1 MRKALKGKVR
11 TGVLVSGGGTNLQ
24 ALIDAAS
31 APDFPA
37 EIVLVISNRPD
48 AGALD
53 RAARAG
59 IATQV
64 IRHGDFDGR
73 APFDAALDDALRAAD
88 CDIVCTA
95 GFMRILTADF
105 VEGWRGRMINI
116 HPSLLPAFPG
126 LNTHQRALDA
136 SARIAGCTA
145 HLVIPD
151 LDAGPIL
158 VQAAVP
164 ILPDDTAES
173 LAARVLEQEHRIYPL
188 ALKLVAEGRVRVVDG
203 RAIISDQPAPNGG
216 VMINPNPE

>member
-1 MRKALKGKVR
+1 
-11 TGVLVSGGGTNLQ
+11 LVSGGGTNLQ

-31 APDFPA
+31 DPGFPA

-53 RAARAG
+53 RADKAG
-59 IATQV
+59 IATRV
-64 IRHGDFDGR
+64 IRHGDYDGR
-73 APFDAALDDALRAAD
+73 APFDAALDEALRAAN

-95 GFMRILTADF
+95 GFMRILTAGF

-158 VQAAVP
+158 AQAAVP
-164 ILPDDTAES
+164 ILAGDTADS
-173 LAARVLEQEHRIYPL
+173 LAARVLTQEHRIYPL
-188 ALKLVAEGRVRVVDG
+188 ALRMVAEGRVRVEDG
-203 RAIISDQPAPNGG
+203 RAIISEQPTPGG
-216 VMINPNPE
+216 DVLINPSPQ

>member
-1 MRKALKGKVR
+1 VRSKVR

-31 APDFPA
+31 DPGFPA

-53 RAARAG
+53 RADKAG
-59 IATQV
+59 IATRV
-64 IRHGDFDGR
+64 IRHGDYDGR
-73 APFDAALDDALRAAD
+73 APFDAALDEALRAAN

-95 GFMRILTADF
+95 GFMRILTAGF

-158 VQAAVP
+158 AQAAVP
-164 ILPDDTAES
+164 ILAGDTADS
-173 LAARVLEQEHRIYPL
+173 LAARVLTQEHRIYPL
-188 ALKLVAEGRVRVVDG
+188 ALRMVAEGRVRVEDG
-203 RAIISDQPAPNGG
+203 RAIISEQPAPGG
-216 VMINPNPE
+216 DVLINPSPQ

>member
-1 MRKALKGKVR
+1 MRSKVR

-31 APDFPA
+31 DPGFPA

-53 RAARAG
+53 RADKAG
-59 IATQV
+59 IATRV
-64 IRHGDFDGR
+64 IRHGDYDGR
-73 APFDAALDDALRAAD
+73 APFDAALDEALRAAN

-95 GFMRILTADF
+95 GFMRILTAGF

-158 VQAAVP
+158 AQAAVP
-164 ILPDDTAES
+164 ILAGDTADS
-173 LAARVLEQEHRIYPL
+173 LAARVLTQEHRIYPL
-188 ALKLVAEGRVRVVDG
+188 ALRMVAEGRVRVEDG
-203 RAIISDQPAPNGG
+203 RAIISEQPAPGG
-216 VMINPNPE
+216 DVLINPSPQ

>member
-1 MRKALKGKVR
+1 VKPRVR

-24 ALIDAAS
+24 ALIDASA

-37 EIVLVISNRPD
+37 EIVLVISNRP
-48 AGALD
+48 GVKALE
-53 RAARAG
+53 RAERAG
-59 IATQV
+59 IATEV
-64 IRHGDFDGR
+64 IRHQDFDGR
-73 APFDAALDDALRAAD
+73 APFDAALDRALRAAG
-88 CDIVCTA
+88 CEILCTA

-105 VEGWRGRMINI
+105 VNGWRDRMLNI
-116 HPSLLPAFPG
+116 HPSLLPAFTG

-158 VQAAVP
+158 AQAAVP
-164 ILPDDTAES
+164 VLAGDTAET

-188 ALKLVAEGRVRVVDG
+188 ALRLLAEGRVRVESG
-203 RAIISDQPAPNGG
+203 RAIIDGQAPPENGNL
-216 VMINPNPE
+216 INPSP

>member
-1 MRKALKGKVR
+1 MRSKVR

-31 APDFPA
+31 DPGFPA

-53 RAARAG
+53 RADKAG
-59 IATQV
+59 IATRV
-64 IRHGDFDGR
+64 IRHGDYDGR
-73 APFDAALDDALRAAD
+73 APFDAALDEALRAAN

-95 GFMRILTADF
+95 GFMRILTAGF

-158 VQAAVP
+158 AQAAVP
-164 ILPDDTAES
+164 ILAGDTADS
-173 LAARVLEQEHRIYPL
+173 LAARVLTQEHRIYPL
-188 ALKLVAEGRVRVVDG
+188 ALRMVAEGRVRVEDG
-203 RAIISDQPAPNGG
+203 RAIISEQPTPGG
-216 VMINPNPE
+216 DVLINPSPQ